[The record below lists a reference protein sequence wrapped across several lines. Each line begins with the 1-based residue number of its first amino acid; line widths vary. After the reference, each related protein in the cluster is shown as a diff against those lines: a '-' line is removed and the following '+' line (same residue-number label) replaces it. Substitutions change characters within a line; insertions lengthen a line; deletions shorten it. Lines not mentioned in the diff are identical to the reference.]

1 MNARIREL
9 AAQANTLVSE
19 EHPELAKGATMGEMA
34 NAKYKIFFK
43 TNIHSFSSKI
53 NSLITSFDS
62 SLLMMEA

>member
-34 NAKYKIFFK
+34 NAKYKIF
-43 TNIHSFSSKI
+43 
-53 NSLITSFDS
+53 LITEYHLEKFAELIIEEYNTTGS
-62 SLLMMEA
+62 SE